1 MKKNYEAPKV
11 EKIQF
16 DYAENVVASNGK
28 KYRKYVDGFTG
39 CNETETDEWYL
50 INDLDMTV
58 CTIELVTD

>member
-28 KYRKYVDGFTG
+28 KYRKYIDGYED
-39 CNETETDEWYL
+39 CNDTPTDEWYI
-50 INDLDMTV
+50 INDLDMSI
-58 CTIELVTD
+58 CTIKFVTE